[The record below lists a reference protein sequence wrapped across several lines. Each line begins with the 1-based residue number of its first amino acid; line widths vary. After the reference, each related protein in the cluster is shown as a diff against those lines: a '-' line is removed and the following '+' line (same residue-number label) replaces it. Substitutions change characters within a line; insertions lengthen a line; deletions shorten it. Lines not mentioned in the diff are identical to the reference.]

1 MKIKMKNLYLFIII
15 IVVIIMVSPAM
26 AITDNN
32 ITAVYFYSSTCSSC
46 HKLSEYFDN
55 IEDEYVNLHILK
67 YNIYDLNNKSILN
80 HYNELYNVSLEDEG
94 IIPVVFIKNTYLVGD
109 ESVINNFETLILQ
122 KDDIKTKLV
131 FDTSA
136 NLKSDIKMFLSFQTF
151 SIFLAGLVNG
161 INPCSMSML
170 IFFISLIL
178 TKSVNI
184 MKVGIAY
191 CIGKFISFLLLG
203 TMFYKLLSKLNLT
216 LFGPVLKL
224 VTFSIISVL
233 FIMNLKDYFAAKK
246 EQYKNVKLQL
256 PQKLRKLNHFLI
268 KKLSGFTNI
277 KFFLLASFA
286 LGFFLSFGEFLCTGQ
301 IYLATIITVYQTNES
316 MSLQA
321 LFYLIVYVT
330 GFVTPLILISY
341 FLYKGKAV
349 FLLSEFI
356 RTRLHY
362 IKLISAGVF
371 FVFSILVILY
381 Y

>member
-1 MKIKMKNLYLFIII
+1 
-15 IVVIIMVSPAM
+15 
-26 AITDNN
+26 
-32 ITAVYFYSSTCSSC
+32 
-46 HKLSEYFDN
+46 
-55 IEDEYVNLHILK
+55 
-67 YNIYDLNNKSILN
+67 
-80 HYNELYNVSLEDEG
+80 
-94 IIPVVFIKNTYLVGD
+94 
-109 ESVINNFETLILQ
+109 
-122 KDDIKTKLV
+122 
-131 FDTSA
+131 
-136 NLKSDIKMFLSFQTF
+136 MFLSFQSF

-203 TMFYKLLSKLNLT
+203 TIFYKLLSKLNLT
-216 LFGPVLKL
+216 LFSSVFKL

-246 EQYKNVKLQL
+246 EQYENVKLQL